1 MQTSVTSRN
10 TGKLSGMASLLFW
23 VLSMLFWETVL
34 HTAVFGEFSLH
45 FGYAIGFSLSLA
57 AFVSLLLSFVPKKVN
72 FALHLLV
79 SFLLTALYISQVIYE
94 AVFGSLYAAV
104 QMKMGS
110 SAVTSFWK
118 ETLVT
123 AWEHLPTLLLLCLP
137 FVALLVLHHW
147 KKEAFRPGTARS
159 RIALTV
165 AAVALHLVTFACIYS
180 TGTEYFSDYYF
191 YRSGETTTSQAAER
205 FGLLSAFRLEL
216 TGSGQAD
223 DGYFTQS
230 PEAEPEDEVVEYNIM
245 DIDFDAL
252 NALTED
258 ERIHAINDYC
268 ASLTGTNKNAYTG
281 MLADY
286 NLIVLCAES
295 FATGA
300 IDPVLTPT
308 LYKMVTNGIVF
319 NNFYNSFPN
328 TTTDGEYALC
338 QGLYPDGSRG
348 KDSSSFYASRNS
360 YLPFV
365 LGNAFKEQKGVQAYG
380 YHNFYGNYYGR
391 NKSHPNMGYDMRF
404 AGSHM
409 HFTSSW
415 PASDL
420 EMMEQSVDDWL
431 SQDQFHAYYMTFSG
445 HYKYD
450 RSTNKIA
457 RNNYDLVKD
466 LDYSEAVKC
475 YLSCNI
481 ELEKAMAYLMDRL
494 EAEGVA
500 DRTAIV
506 LVGDHFPYG
515 LRDDQYSELIGYEID
530 DFSKFKSSLL
540 FWVGGWDEPVVVDE
554 YCCNVDILPTIL
566 NLWGFEYDSRML
578 AGTDVFSNGN
588 HMAVLID
595 KSFLTDKVWLNADTG
610 EIRYQVPESQL
621 PPGYVENLIKQ
632 IQTKF
637 SISTDILNTAYYNFV
652 FDQGAVHVNRRSWR
666 G

>member
-1 MQTSVTSRN
+1 MYTQTSPQVRRARPSL
-10 TGKLSGMASLLFW
+10 GSLLFW
-23 VLSMLFWETVL
+23 SLCILFFEVVL
-34 HTAVFGEFSLH
+34 HAAVFDGFSLR
-45 FGYAIGFSLSLA
+45 FGYAAGFSISLA
-57 AFVSLLLSFVPKKVN
+57 ALIALLLSFVPEKLN
-72 FALHLLV
+72 FALHLV
-79 SFLLTALYISQVIYE
+79 VTFLLTALYISQVIYE
-94 AVFGSLYAAV
+94 AVFGSLYSLM
-104 QMKMGS
+104 QMQMGGD
-110 SAVTSFWK
+110 AVTSFWK

-123 AWEHLPTLLLLCLP
+123 AWEHLPTLLTLCIP
-137 FVALLVLHHW
+137 FLALIVLHH
-147 KKEAFRPGTARS
+147 FRKDCFTPGTGRS
-159 RIALTV
+159 RILL
-165 AAVALHLVTFACIYS
+165 AVLAVLLHLAVFGCIRM
-180 TGTEYFSDYYF
+180 TGTDYFSDYYF
-191 YRSGETTTSQAAER
+191 YRGAETTTSQAAER

-216 TGSGQAD
+216 GGNGQTED
-223 DGYFTQS
+223 GGYFTQDAE
-230 PEAEPEDEVVEYNIM
+230 EADPIVEYNVM
-245 DIDFDAL
+245 DIDFDGL

-258 ERIHAINDYC
+258 EKIRAINDYC
-268 ASLTGTNKNAYTG
+268 AGLTGTNKNEYTG
-281 MLADY
+281 ALSDY

-308 LYKMVTNGIVF
+308 LYQMATNGIVF
-319 NNFYNSFPN
+319 NNYYNSFPN

-338 QGLYPDGSRG
+338 QGLFPDGSRG
-348 KDSSSFYASRNS
+348 KDASSFYASRNN
-360 YLPFV
+360 YLPFC
-365 LGNAFKEQKGVQAYG
+365 LGNSFMEQKGVQCYG

-391 NKSHPNMGYDMRF
+391 NQSHPNLGYDMRF
-404 AGSHM
+404 AGTDM
-409 HFTSSW
+409 HFTNSW

-450 RSTNKIA
+450 RSTNGIA
-457 RNNYDLVKD
+457 RMNYDLVKD

-506 LVGDHFPYG
+506 LTGDHFPYG
-515 LRDDQYSELIGYEID
+515 LRDDQYSELIGYDID
-530 DFSKFKSSLL
+530 NFSKFKSSLL

-578 AGTDVFSNGN
+578 AGTDVFSDGE

-595 KSFLTDKVWLNADTG
+595 KSFLTDKVWLDADTG
-610 EIRYQVPESQL
+610 EIRYLVPQEEL
-621 PPGYVENLIKQ
+621 PQGYVERLIKT

-652 FDQGAVHVNRRSWR
+652 FDQGSVHVNRQGWR